1 MTGYKEVKFFF
12 ALSSYATYTNYHRLS
27 IPMRITILFLF
38 TAFTFFS
45 CSDDDNAPD
54 VSNIKVEL
62 TIDRFDKDFFSIDTI
77 GIEKGLSAMAAKYP
91 SIFHIFINS
100 ILGIGDTLQKESVIR
115 FIRQNKFLA
124 DSASKVFENMSD
136 IKKDFEQAFRYVKY
150 YYPRYKVPELVT
162 IIGPPDAFAKKANG
176 ELTANFLT
184 DEYLGVSLQFYLG
197 SDFSF
202 YNDPIYVASI
212 APQYISRRFDKKYI
226 VADAMKL
233 IADDIS
239 PDKSLGKGL
248 IEQMIEKGKQL
259 WLLDK
264 FMPLT
269 HDSIKTGYTKDQL
282 NWCKA
287 NEGLIWNEFI
297 TTEKDLYTKDPMT
310 LQNYI
315 GESPFTQSLGPQ
327 SPGNIG
333 QWVGWRIVKKFAE
346 KNQSMSVDDVL
357 KTDAKR
363 ILEEA
368 KYKPK

>member
-1 MTGYKEVKFFF
+1 
-12 ALSSYATYTNYHRLS
+12 
-27 IPMRITILFLF
+27 MRITAVLFSIILFL
-38 TAFTFFS
+38 FS
-45 CSDDDNAPD
+45 CSDDNKGPD
-54 VSNIKVEL
+54 VSNIKLDVQVE
-62 TIDRFDKDFFSIDTI
+62 RFDKDLFSIDTV
-77 GIEKGLSAMAAKYP
+77 GIEKGLSALNTKNP
-91 SIFHIFINS
+91 ELFHIFIYR
-100 ILGIGDTLQKESVIR
+100 ILGLNDPLQSAEVVR

-124 DSASKVFENMSD
+124 DSANKTFENIND
-136 IKKDFEQAFRYVKY
+136 IKKELEQAFRYVKY
-150 YYPRYKVPELVT
+150 YYPDYKVPKLAT
-162 IIGPPDAFAKKANG
+162 IVGPPDAFAKKANG

-184 DEYLGVSLQFYLG
+184 NDFLGISLQFYLG

-202 YNDPIYVASI
+202 YNDPFYVANI

-264 FMPLT
+264 FMPTT

-282 NWCKA
+282 SWCKA
-287 NEGLIWNEFI
+287 NEGLIWNEII
-297 TTEKDLYTKDPMT
+297 TTEKDLYTKDPLT

-315 GESPFTQSLGPQ
+315 GVAPFTQSLGPQ

-333 QWVGWRIVKKFAE
+333 QWIGWRIVKKFAE
-346 KNQSMSVDDVL
+346 KNSSMSVADVL
-357 KTDAKR
+357 KTDARK

>member
-1 MTGYKEVKFFF
+1 
-12 ALSSYATYTNYHRLS
+12 
-27 IPMRITILFLF
+27 MRITAVLFLS
-38 TAFTFFS
+38 AFIFFS
-45 CSDDDNAPD
+45 CSNDNNAPD
-54 VSNIKVEL
+54 VSNIKVDIPVE
-62 TIDRFDKDFFSIDTI
+62 RFDKDFFSIDTI
-77 GIEKGLSAMAAKYP
+77 GIEKGLSAIAAKYP
-91 SIFHIFINS
+91 SIFPIFINN
-100 ILGIGDTLQKESVIR
+100 ILGIGDTLQKESVML

-124 DSASKVFENMSD
+124 DSANKVFGNIDDVKEHL
-136 IKKDFEQAFRYVKY
+136 EQAFRYVKY
-150 YYPRYKVPELVT
+150 YYPDYKVPKLVT
-162 IIGPPDAFAKKANG
+162 IVGPPDAFAKKANG

-184 DEYLGVSLQFYLG
+184 EEFLGLSLQFYLG
-197 SDFSF
+197 SDFSL

-212 APQYISRRFDKKYI
+212 APQYISRRFDKRYI

-248 IEQMIEKGKQL
+248 IEQMIEKGKQI

-264 FMPLT
+264 FMPAI

-282 NWCKA
+282 SWCKA
-287 NEGLIWNEFI
+287 NEGLIWNEII
-297 TTEKDLYTKDPMT
+297 TTEKDLYTKDPLT

-315 GESPFTQSLGPQ
+315 GEAPFTQSLGPQ

-333 QWVGWRIVKKFAE
+333 QWIGWRILKKFTE
-346 KNQSMSVDDVL
+346 KNPSMSVADIM
-357 KTDAKR
+357 KTDARK

>member
-1 MTGYKEVKFFF
+1 M
-12 ALSSYATYTNYHRLS
+12 
-27 IPMRITILFLF
+27 
-38 TAFTFFS
+38 
-45 CSDDDNAPD
+45 
-54 VSNIKVEL
+54 
-62 TIDRFDKDFFSIDTI
+62 DTI
-77 GIEKGLSAMAAKYP
+77 EIEKGLSAMAAKYP
-91 SIFHIFINS
+91 AIFPIFINN
-100 ILGIGDTLQKESVIR
+100 ILGIGDTLQKESVIL
-115 FIRQNKFLA
+115 FLKQNKFLA
-124 DSASKVFENMSD
+124 DSVNKTFGNISD
-136 IKKDFEQAFRYVKY
+136 IKEQLEQAFRYVKY
-150 YYPRYKVPELVT
+150 YYPDYKVPKLVT
-162 IIGPPDAFAKKANG
+162 IVGPPDAFAKKANR

-184 DEYLGVSLQFYLG
+184 EEFLGLSLQFYLG
-197 SDFSF
+197 RNFSF

-264 FMPLT
+264 FIPKA

-282 NWCKA
+282 SWCNA
-287 NEGLIWNEFI
+287 NEGLIWNEII
-297 TTEKDLYTKDPMT
+297 TTEKDLYTKDPLT

-315 GESPFTQSLGPQ
+315 GEAPFTQSLGPQ
-327 SPGNIG
+327 SPGYIG
-333 QWVGWRIVKKFAE
+333 QWIGWKIVKKFAE
-346 KNQSMSVDDVL
+346 KNSSMTVADLL
-357 KTDAKR
+357 KTDARK